1 MKMTFGIKHLRAQL
15 EDMEQQQMKV
25 VVQETI
31 KDTSII
37 LMAQVVLVESE
48 EIVEK
53 DLQQNNTDLIDN
65 YEDIKS
71 SI

>member
-1 MKMTFGIKHLRAQL
+1 MKMIFGIKHLRAQL

-37 LMAQVVLVESE
+37 LMEQVVESE